1 MKWKRRP
8 KAPQQMSN
16 KQPNERQLFE
26 AARDVVER
34 ARAGDQVAMAI
45 LAQVR
50 DNAKAGDARA
60 KASFRIMERYIAR
73 NPPTNFGVCDV
84 THSESLKAMWG
95 LGSLPS
101 PDVAADVVMIEAPKV
116 RLWQAIV
123 ALVHAPKGDALIS
136 AVDQK
141 IPEGAERESFRK
153 GANIRDAGTDT
164 AHLGFWKLG
173 RIFALGRAI
182 QRLQDESIPI
192 AAFCPVVAWELG
204 E

>member
-1 MKWKRRP
+1 
-8 KAPQQMSN
+8 MSS
-16 KQPNERQLFE
+16 KQPSERQLYE

-50 DNAKAGDARA
+50 DNAKAGSSRA
-60 KASFRIMERYIAR
+60 KVSFRIMERYIAK

-84 THSESLKAMWG
+84 THSESLKAMWN
-95 LGSLPS
+95 LRAQPS
-101 PDVAADVVMIEAPKV
+101 ADAAADIVVKEAPK
-116 RLWQAIV
+116 LKFWQAIV
-123 ALVHAPKGDALIS
+123 ALVHAPRGDALMA

-141 IPEGAERESFRK
+141 IPDGLERESFRR
-153 GANIRDAGTDT
+153 GVNIRDPGTET
-164 AHLGFWKLG
+164 AHLGFWNLG
-173 RIFALGRAI
+173 RIFGLGRAI
-182 QRLQDESIPI
+182 QRLQDESTPI

>member
-1 MKWKRRP
+1 MSSKR
-8 KAPQQMSN
+8 
-16 KQPNERQLFE
+16 PNERQLFE

-60 KASFRIMERYIAR
+60 KASFLIMERYIAK

-84 THSESLKAMWG
+84 THSESLKAMWT

-101 PDVAADVVMIEAPKV
+101 PDAAADVVLIEAPKV
-116 RLWQAIV
+116 KLWQAIV

-141 IPEGAERESFRK
+141 IPEGVERESFRR
-153 GANIRDAGTDT
+153 GADIRDPGFVDGAGG
-164 AHLGFWKLG
+164 HHGFWNLG
-173 RIFALGRAI
+173 RIFGLGRAI

>member
-1 MKWKRRP
+1 
-8 KAPQQMSN
+8 MSN
-16 KQPNERQLFE
+16 KQPSERQLYE

-60 KASFRIMERYIAR
+60 KASFRIMERYIAK

-84 THSESLKAMWG
+84 THSPSLLAMW
-95 LGSLPS
+95 SLRSQPTA
-101 PDVAADVVMIEAPKV
+101 DEAAAVVMTEAPKL

-123 ALVHAPKGDALIS
+123 ALVHAPKGDGLIS
-136 AVDQK
+136 AVDEK
-141 IPEGAERESFRK
+141 IPEGIERESFRQGVDIK
-153 GANIRDAGTDT
+153 NSGKNT
-164 AHLGFWKLG
+164 AHLGFWNLG
-173 RIFALGRAI
+173 RIFGVSRAI
-182 QRLQDESIPI
+182 QRLRDESIPI